1 MKKKENGQILVI
13 LAIAMVAIL
22 SITALAIDGS
32 MVYNDRRTD
41 QSTADSAALAGA
53 GAAAQILKDHH
64 PTDFVCGGGA
74 AKPLANQ
81 ATLAALQAAYDSA
94 LADDV
99 TLTLQDTSAEN
110 YVHITCNPGLTGKKF
125 LDVEV
130 VVTSTVET
138 TFARVISRDTL
149 TTKVKSIARVYPKQ
163 PFANGNALVSLS
175 NSCGSNVGGIEFAG
189 SSDVDVTDAGIFSNS
204 CIKAQSS
211 ATSVI
216 VIGGNIQYVSTC
228 TGCDSADMEPDA
240 TQASEPLPKDI
251 LNADDIPN
259 CPSDEDLYEDANYSS
274 GVLEP
279 GNYFGLSIPA
289 NKTVT
294 LKPGLYCLKGD
305 LKNGSKSVFKAERV
319 TFSILEGDVTIN
331 QNDAGQAWLT
341 APDCETKDATC
352 DVPPAVRGLLMYL
365 DPAKPHKVTLNGGST
380 NLFEGT
386 IYGPNTTFKINGGS
400 ATDTFKAQIIGS
412 YIYVSGSSMLQM
424 NLNGAEMYWDDSS
437 IDLIE

>member
-1 MKKKENGQILVI
+1 MMERKEKGQILII
-13 LAIAMVAIL
+13 LAIAMVALL

-64 PTDFVCGGGA
+64 PTDFVCGGGE
-74 AKPLANQ
+74 AKPLAYQ

-110 YVHITCNPGLTGKKF
+110 YVHITCNPGNSGKKY

-138 TFARVISRDTL
+138 TFARIISRESL
-149 TTKVKSIARVYPKQ
+149 TTKVKSVARVYPKQ

-175 NSCGSNVGGIEFAG
+175 NSCGTNVGGIEFAG
-189 SSDVDVTDAGIFSNS
+189 GSDVDVTDAGIFSNS

-216 VIGGNIQYVSTC
+216 VINGNIQYLTTC
-228 TGCDSADMEPDA
+228 TGCATADMEPDA
-240 TQASEPLPKDI
+240 TQASEPLPKEI
-251 LNADDIPN
+251 LNSDDIPVCSASPFKN
-259 CPSDEDLYEDANYSS
+259 ADYST

-279 GNYFGLSIPA
+279 GNYYGLSIPA
-289 NKTVT
+289 KKTVV

-305 LKNGSKSVFKAERV
+305 LNNGSQSILKAERV
-319 TFSILEGDVTIN
+319 TFSILEGDVSIN
-331 QNDAGQAWLT
+331 QNDKGLTWLT

-365 DPAKPHKVTLNGGST
+365 DPAKPHSVTLNGGST

-386 IYGPNTTFKINGGS
+386 IYGPNTTFKINGNS
-400 ATDTFKAQIIGS
+400 ATDSFKTQIIGS
-412 YIYVSGSSMLQM
+412 YIYISGSSMLKM